1 MIPPKILALSRIFGG
16 EQLSDSPEDSN
27 NTSHEVR
34 HGDVIL
40 FATDGVWDNLT
51 ARELLGIVSRHMIG
65 SHAWKS
71 GDEGTTVSRAID
83 DLTNPSGVFIQHEE
97 PLQTLLAS
105 SVVKETKTASLNTKR
120 DGPFAKGVQKS
131 YPNEDFH
138 GGKVDDICV
147 IVAIVVQNK

>member
-1 MIPPKILALSRIFGG
+1 
-16 EQLSDSPEDSN
+16 
-27 NTSHEVR
+27 
-34 HGDVIL
+34 
-40 FATDGVWDNLT
+40 
-51 ARELLGIVSRHMIG
+51 MIG

-71 GDEGTTVSRAID
+71 GDEGTTVSRVIH
-83 DLTNPSGVFIQHEE
+83 DLTNPSGVSIQHEE

-147 IVAIVVQNK
+147 IVAIVVQNE